1 MINNTVSSYIAS
13 LIYPIERPDISLS
26 CYSGTSTCSCPC
38 VVSTFQLP
46 SGLCA
51 VPSRR
56 LKFKPCILGAFEFR
70 NQTQI
75 SLFGVGQFIFYLI
88 GRLLQK
94 KNTTFCTAFKHL
106 FLNFFVD
113 RFKISFQRRV
123 FPYTPVIVDLKTQFR
138 SRII

>member
-38 VVSTFQLP
+38 CIYILVALWTLCGTFTTFKIQTLYFGGFRILRIKHR
-46 SGLCA
+46 SY
-51 VPSRR
+51 SRWD
-56 LKFKPCILGAFEFR
+56 
-70 NQTQI
+70 
-75 SLFGVGQFIFYLI
+75 SLYFT
-88 GRLLQK
+88 LL
-94 KNTTFCTAFKHL
+94 TFCTAFKHL

-123 FPYTPVIVDLKTQFR
+123 FLYTPVIVDLKTQFR

>member
-38 VVSTFQLP
+38 CIYILVALWTLCGTFTTFKIQTLYFGGFRILRTKHR
-46 SGLCA
+46 SY
-51 VPSRR
+51 SRWD
-56 LKFKPCILGAFEFR
+56 
-70 NQTQI
+70 
-75 SLFGVGQFIFYLI
+75 SLYFT
-88 GRLLQK
+88 LLEGCYRK